1 MLKSMTG
8 YGHANFENDQ
18 MSIDVEIKSLNSKF
32 LDISTKLPKEV
43 AAYEN
48 EIKKILTDKIVRGKV
63 NFSIDITLKNGVGS
77 AGVLNQSLFNHY
89 KKQLRTV
96 VSEAELS
103 DAELIKEVLRQ
114 PDIFEYSDTT
124 NDLVDKEQLF
134 TLINQAVVEC
144 EKFRI
149 QEGQAAESA
158 LGTFAKSIDQKLTL
172 IKEKD
177 PERIIAI
184 KDRIN
189 ESLSEL
195 AASEKSDPN
204 RFEQELIYYIEKLD
218 IAEEIIRLQNHIS
231 YFHETLAVKESQG
244 KKLGFISQEMGREI
258 NTIGSKANNSDIQK
272 LVVDMKDELEKIKE
286 QVLNVV

>member
-1 MLKSMTG
+1 MTG

-177 PERIIAI
+177 PERIVAI

>member
-1 MLKSMTG
+1 MTG

-134 TLINQAVVEC
+134 TLINQAVLEC

-149 QEGQAAESA
+149 QEGQAAETA
-158 LGTFAKSIDQKLTL
+158 LGTFAKSIDQNLTL

-218 IAEEIIRLQNHIS
+218 IAEEIIRLRNHIS

>member
-1 MLKSMTG
+1 MTG
-8 YGHANFENDQ
+8 YGHAKFENDQ

-43 AAYEN
+43 AAFEN
-48 EIKKILTDKIVRGKV
+48 EIKKILTEKIVRGKV
-63 NFSIDITLKNGVGS
+63 NFSVEIALKNGIGS
-77 AGVLNQSLFNHY
+77 AGTLNQSLFNHY
-89 KKQLRTV
+89 KNELRSV
-96 VSEAELS
+96 VSEQELS
-103 DAELIKEVLRQ
+103 DTDLVKEVLRM
-114 PDIFEYSDTT
+114 PDILEFTDTT
-124 NDLVDKEQLF
+124 NDQVDRDQLF
-134 TLINQAVVEC
+134 SLTGEALVEC

-158 LGTFAKSIDQKLTL
+158 LATFAKHIDEKLAL
-172 IKEKD
+172 IKQKD
-177 PERIIAI
+177 PERIEAI

-195 AASEKSDPN
+195 AASDKSDPN

-218 IAEEIIRLQNHIS
+218 IAEEIIRLQNHIA
-231 YFHETLAVKESQG
+231 YFHETLAEKESQG

>member
-1 MLKSMTG
+1 MTG
-8 YGHANFENDQ
+8 YGHAKFENDQ

-48 EIKKILTDKIVRGKV
+48 EIKKILIEKIVRGKV
-63 NFSIDITLKNGVGS
+63 NFSVEIALKNGMGS
-77 AGVLNQSLFNHY
+77 AGTLNQSLFNHY
-89 KKQLRTV
+89 KREIRSVTSQ
-96 VSEAELS
+96 EELS
-103 DAELIKEVLRQ
+103 DADLVKEVLRM
-114 PDIFEYSDTT
+114 PDIMEYSDTA
-124 NDLVDKEQLF
+124 NDLVDKKQLF
-134 TLINQAVVEC
+134 SLTNQALVEC
-144 EKFRI
+144 EKFRV

-158 LGTFAKSIDQKLTL
+158 LGTFAKNIDEKLAL
-172 IKEKD
+172 IKQKD
-177 PERIIAI
+177 PERIVAI

-195 AASEKSDPN
+195 AASDKSDPN

-218 IAEEIIRLQNHIS
+218 IAEEIIRLQNHIA
-231 YFHETLAVKESQG
+231 YFHETLTEKESQG

>member
-8 YGHANFENDQ
+8 YGHAKFENDQ

-43 AAYEN
+43 AAFEN
-48 EIKKILTDKIVRGKV
+48 EIKKILTEKIVRGKV
-63 NFSIDITLKNGVGS
+63 NFSVEIALKNGIGS
-77 AGVLNQSLFNHY
+77 AGTLNQSLFNHY
-89 KKQLRTV
+89 KNELRSV
-96 VSEAELS
+96 VSEQELS
-103 DAELIKEVLRQ
+103 DTDLVKEVLRM
-114 PDIFEYSDTT
+114 PDILEFTDTT
-124 NDLVDKEQLF
+124 NDQVDRDQLF
-134 TLINQAVVEC
+134 SLTGEALVEC

-158 LGTFAKSIDQKLTL
+158 LATFAKHIDEKLAL
-172 IKEKD
+172 IKQKD
-177 PERIIAI
+177 PERIEAI

-195 AASEKSDPN
+195 AASDKSDPN

-218 IAEEIIRLQNHIS
+218 IAEEIIRLQNHIA
-231 YFHETLAVKESQG
+231 YFHETLAEKESQG

>member
-48 EIKKILTDKIVRGKV
+48 EIKKILTDKIIRGKV
-63 NFSIDITLKNGVGS
+63 NFNIDITLKSSAGS
-77 AGVLNQSLFNHY
+77 AGVLNQFLFDHY
-89 KKQLRTV
+89 KKQLREV
-96 VSEAELS
+96 VNPNELS
-103 DAELIKEVLRQ
+103 DTDLIKEVLRQ
-114 PDIFEYSDTT
+114 PDIFEYSDTS

-134 TLINQAVVEC
+134 TLINQALVEC

-149 QEGQAAESA
+149 QEGQAAEAA
-158 LGTFAKSIDQKLTL
+158 LGTFAKKIDEKLAL

-184 KDRIN
+184 KERIN

-195 AASEKSDPN
+195 AAFDKSDPN

-218 IAEEIIRLQNHIS
+218 IAEEIIRLQNHIA

>member
-8 YGHANFENDQ
+8 YGHAKFENDQ
-18 MSIDVEIKSLNSKF
+18 ISIDLEIKSLNSKF

-48 EIKKILTDKIVRGKV
+48 EIKKILTEKIVRGKV
-63 NFSIDITLKNGVGS
+63 NFSLEITQKNGNES
-77 AGVLNQSLFNHY
+77 AGKLNRSLFNHY
-89 KKQLRTV
+89 KSEIRAA
-96 VSEAELS
+96 VSKEELS
-103 DAELIKEVLRQ
+103 DADLIKQVLRLS
-114 PDIFEYSDTT
+114 DIFEFSDTP
-124 NDLVDKEQLF
+124 NDQVDKKQLIAL
-134 TLINQAVVEC
+134 THAALVEC
-144 EKFRI
+144 DNFRI
-149 QEGQAAESA
+149 QEGQAAASA
-158 LGTFAKSIDQKLTL
+158 LGTFAKHIDEKLSL
-172 IKEKD
+172 IKQKD
-177 PERIIAI
+177 PDRIVAI
-184 KDRIN
+184 KERIN

-195 AASEKSDPN
+195 TASDKSDPN

-218 IAEEIIRLQNHIS
+218 IAEEIIRLQNHIA
-231 YFHETLAVKESQG
+231 YFHETLAEKESQG

>member
-177 PERIIAI
+177 PERIVAI

>member
-8 YGHANFENDQ
+8 YGSATFENAQ

-43 AAYEN
+43 SSYEN
-48 EIKKILTDKIVRGKV
+48 EIKKILTEKIVRGKV
-63 NFSIDITLKNGVGS
+63 NFIAEVTLKKGVGS
-77 AGVLNQSLFNHY
+77 AGSLNHSLFNHY
-89 KKQLRTV
+89 EKELQAAVGDRLTA
-96 VSEAELS
+96 AEI
-103 DAELIKEVLRQ
+103 IKEVMRL
-114 PDIFEYSDTT
+114 PDIFEYSETT
-124 NDLVDKEQLF
+124 NDVVDKSLLF
-134 TLINQAVVEC
+134 DLMKQALEDC
-144 EKFRI
+144 EKFRV
-149 QEGQAAESA
+149 QEGKAAQRA
-158 LGTFAKSIDQKLTL
+158 LETFAKHIDEKLQL
-172 IKEKD
+172 IKLKD
-177 PERIIAI
+177 PDRIEAI

-189 ESLSEL
+189 ESLSDL
-195 AASEKSDPN
+195 SATEKADPN

-218 IAEEIIRLQNHIS
+218 IAEEIIRLGNHIS
-231 YFHETLAVKESQG
+231 YFHETLAEKESQG

>member
-1 MLKSMTG
+1 MTG
-8 YGHANFENDQ
+8 YGHASFENDQ

-43 AAYEN
+43 AAFEN
-48 EIKKILTDKIVRGKV
+48 EIKKILTEKIVRGKV
-63 NFSIDITLKNGVGS
+63 NFGIEITLKNGVGS
-77 AGVLNQSLFNHY
+77 AGAINKSLFNHY
-89 KKQLRTV
+89 KNELRSV
-96 VSEAELS
+96 ANKDELS
-103 DAELIKEVLRQ
+103 DADLIKEVLRL
-114 PDIFEYSDTT
+114 PDVMEYSDTN
-124 NDLVDKEQLF
+124 NDLVDKDQL
-134 TLINQAVVEC
+134 LALVNQALIEC
-144 EKFRI
+144 EKFRM
-149 QEGQAAESA
+149 QEGQAAEAA
-158 LGTFAKSIDQKLTL
+158 LGTFAKHIDEKLAL
-172 IKEKD
+172 IKQKD
-177 PERIIAI
+177 PERIVAI

-195 AASEKSDPN
+195 AAADKSDPN

-218 IAEEIIRLQNHIS
+218 IAEEIIRLQNHIA
-231 YFHETLAVKESQG
+231 YFHETLSEKESQG

>member
-8 YGHANFENDQ
+8 YGYAQFENDH

-32 LDISTKLPKEV
+32 LDLSTKLPKEV
-43 AAYEN
+43 SAYEN
-48 EIKKILTDKIVRGKV
+48 EIKKILTERIVRGKV
-63 NFSIDITLKNGVGS
+63 NFNVEITLKNGFGS
-77 AGVLNQSLFNHY
+77 AGKLNQALFNHY
-89 KKQLRTV
+89 KQELQSV
-96 VSEAELS
+96 MNNAEWSET
-103 DAELIKEVLRQ
+103 DITKEVLKM
-114 PDIFEYSDTT
+114 PDIFEYSDTS
-124 NDLVDKEQLF
+124 NDLVDKALF
-134 TLINQAVVEC
+134 FDLMNKALDEC

-149 QEGQAAESA
+149 QEGQAAQKA
-158 LGTFAKSIDQKLTL
+158 LDSFAHNIDAKLKEIKTL
-172 IKEKD
+172 D
-177 PERIIAI
+177 PERIVAI
-184 KDRIN
+184 KERIN

-195 AASEKSDPN
+195 AASEKADPN

-218 IAEEIIRLQNHIS
+218 ISEEIIRLHNHIS
-231 YFHETLAVKESQG
+231 YFHETLAKEESLG

>member
-1 MLKSMTG
+1 MTG
-8 YGHANFENDQ
+8 YGHASFENDR

-32 LDISTKLPKEV
+32 LDISTKLPKEIS
-43 AAYEN
+43 ALEN
-48 EIKKILTDKIVRGKV
+48 EIKKVLTEKIGRGKV
-63 NFSIDITLKNGVGS
+63 NFMIDISLKNGVGS
-77 AGVLNQSLFNHY
+77 AAKLNTTLFEHY
-89 KKQLRTV
+89 KKELRATI
-96 VSEAELS
+96 SPNELS
-103 DAELIKEVLRQ
+103 DTDLVKEVLRM
-114 PDIFEYSDTT
+114 PDIFDYSDTET
-124 NDLVDKEQLF
+124 DLVDKDQLF
-134 TLINQAVVEC
+134 DLINQAIKEC
-144 EKFRI
+144 EKFRA
-149 QEGQAAESA
+149 QEGQAAENA
-158 LGTFAKSIDQKLTL
+158 LGVFAKHIGERLSQ

-177 PERIIAI
+177 PERIVAI
-184 KDRIN
+184 KERIN

-195 AASEKSDPN
+195 AASDKADPN

-231 YFHETLAVKESQG
+231 YFHETLAEKESQG

>member
-1 MLKSMTG
+1 MTG

-48 EIKKILTDKIVRGKV
+48 EIKKILTEKIVRGKV
-63 NFSIDITLKNGVGS
+63 NFTVEITLKNGIGS
-77 AGVLNQSLFNHY
+77 AGTLNQSLFNHY
-89 KKQLRTV
+89 KKELRAV
-96 VSEAELS
+96 ASKDELS
-103 DAELIKEVLRQ
+103 DTDLVKEVLRL
-114 PDIFEYSDTT
+114 PDIIEYSDTT

-134 TLINQAVVEC
+134 SLTNRALVEC
-144 EKFRI
+144 EKFRK
-149 QEGQAAESA
+149 QEGQAAEAA
-158 LGTFAKSIDQKLTL
+158 LGTFAKHIDEKLAEV
-172 IKEKD
+172 KQKD
-177 PERIIAI
+177 PERINAI

-195 AASEKSDPN
+195 AASDKSDPN

-218 IAEEIIRLQNHIS
+218 IAEEIIRLENHIA
-231 YFHETLAVKESQG
+231 YFHETLAEKESQG

>member
-1 MLKSMTG
+1 MTG

-32 LDISTKLPKEV
+32 LDISAKLPKEV

-63 NFSIDITLKNGVGS
+63 NFNVDITLKNGIGS
-77 AGVLNQSLFNHY
+77 AGILNQSLFDHY

-96 VSEAELS
+96 VSPSELS
-103 DAELIKEVLRQ
+103 DTDLIKEVLRQ

-124 NDLVDKEQLF
+124 NDLVDKKQLF
-134 TLINQAVVEC
+134 ALINQALDEC
-144 EKFRI
+144 EKFRM
-149 QEGQAAESA
+149 QEGQAAETA
-158 LGTFAKSIDQKLTL
+158 LGAFAKKIDEKLTL
-172 IKEKD
+172 IKAKD
-177 PERIIAI
+177 PERITAI
-184 KDRIN
+184 KERIN

-195 AASEKSDPN
+195 AASDKSDPN

-231 YFHETLAVKESQG
+231 YFHETLALKESQG

>member
-134 TLINQAVVEC
+134 TLINQALVEC